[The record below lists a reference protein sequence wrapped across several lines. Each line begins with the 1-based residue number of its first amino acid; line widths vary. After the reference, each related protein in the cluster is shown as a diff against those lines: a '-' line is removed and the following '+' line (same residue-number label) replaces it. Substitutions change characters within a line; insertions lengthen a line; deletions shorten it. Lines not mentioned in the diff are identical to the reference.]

1 LLHHRRLRAR
11 AGLAARIFC
20 VVIGIIPATAMASD
34 SFSFRITRSAEDLA
48 QTTHALSQRL
58 VTLEQ
63 RLETLELELLRLQ
76 DSADSSEPE
85 QRDSLETVER
95 LMHDCRSLLGLESEP
110 GFTPSVSGS
119 EFAEAA

>member
-1 LLHHRRLRAR
+1 M
-11 AGLAARIFC
+11 G
-20 VVIGIIPATAMASD
+20 SE

-110 GFTPSVSGS
+110 GLTPSVSGAV
-119 EFAEAA
+119 FAEAA